1 MYAYAYTIVDII
13 KPKGYW
19 KDIENRKKFFL
30 EFASRHGFDAAS
42 PEGWSNVT
50 NIQLLNNQVPSFTFH
65 PLTLFNLFSL
75 TFHLGR
81 RHIGAI

>member
-1 MYAYAYTIVDII
+1 MI

-19 KDIENRKKFFL
+19 KDMENRKKFFL

-50 NIQLLNNQVPSFTFH
+50 NIQLLNNQVY
-65 PLTLFNLFSL
+65 PLLLLSLTSFNLSSL
-75 TFHLGR
+75 TFHCREEAYWCDLKP
-81 RHIGAI
+81 